1 MTDEQRKFALIAFTI
16 YTLGMEVLI
25 FGTTTFLIWTQGAS
39 LYWLI
44 LAFVLA
50 SLAYIKPNTFKGFF
64 KDTEP
69 KTDAL

>member
-1 MTDEQRKFALIAFTI
+1 MTDEQRKLALVAFTI

-44 LAFVLA
+44 LAFLLSA
-50 SLAYIKPNTFKGFF
+50 FAYIKPNTFKGFF
-64 KDTEP
+64 QESQPET
-69 KTDAL
+69 